1 MKEDFLHFI
10 WKFQYFDH
18 QQLLTENNEV
28 VQIKSSGLLNH
39 NAGPDF
45 LNATVVIDG
54 IVWNGN
60 IEIHVRS
67 SDWYRHKHEQDS
79 AYESTVL
86 HVVWEHDKD
95 ICYAD
100 DTKIP
105 VLSLKDKTPS
115 FLLSR
120 YEEIIASLSPIPCQ
134 AHLGNIEDFV
144 FVQTF
149 EKALIQR
156 LEQKA
161 NQVKTLLVNNGGDW
175 RETTYQLLAQ
185 NMGFKV
191 NKDSFL
197 NLAQKTKYSYV
208 QKHIDQ
214 SHQVEAFLFGQSG
227 LLPSKSVDDY
237 TEKLQKEYTFLKQ
250 KYQLKPLTSVSWKFM
265 RMRPAN
271 FPTIRIAQFAAIL
284 QKRED
289 LFSKLIELE
298 PISDYIS
305 FFQLNTSTYWDTHYR
320 FGDKKEY
327 GKKSLGKESI
337 YNVLI
342 NTVAP
347 LLACYAIEKD
357 KATYMDRAI
366 SLLEAVPAEQNKI
379 TRLWKKNG
387 IKFNNAANTQAAI
400 QLFNDSCYHKKCL
413 ECTVGYSI
421 LKKND
426 K

>member
-1 MKEDFLHFI
+1 M
-10 WKFQYFDH
+10 
-18 QQLLTENNEV
+18 
-28 VQIKSSGLLNH
+28 
-39 NAGPDF
+39 NA
-45 LNATVVIDG
+45 LVIIDG
-54 IVWNGN
+54 IEWNGN
-60 IEIHVRS
+60 IEIHIKS
-67 SDWYRHKHEQDS
+67 SDWYKHKHEQDS

-95 ICYAD
+95 IYYAD

-134 AHLGNIEDFV
+134 AHLSHTDEFV

-161 NQVKTLLVNNGGDW
+161 TLVKKLLISNGIDW

-191 NKDSFL
+191 NKESFL
-197 NLAQKTKYSYV
+197 NLAQKTNYAYI

-214 SHQVEAFLFGQSG
+214 EHQVEAFLFGQSG
-227 LLPSKSVDDY
+227 LLPSKATDDY
-237 TEKLQKEYTFLKQ
+237 TLKLQKEYSFLKQ
-250 KYQLKPLTSVSWKFM
+250 KYQLKSLDSVSWKFM

-284 QKRED
+284 QKKEEI
-289 LFSKLIELE
+289 FSKLLELE
-298 PISDYIS
+298 NISEYIS
-305 FFQLNTSTYWDTHYR
+305 FFQINTSTYWDTHYR
-320 FGDKKEY
+320 FGEEKEHSKKN
-327 GKKSLGKESI
+327 LGKDSI
-337 YNVLI
+337 YNILI

-357 KATYMDRAI
+357 KSSYMDKAI
-366 SLLEAVPAEQNKI
+366 SLLEAVPAEHNKI

-387 IKFNNAANTQAAI
+387 IKFKNAADTQAVI
-400 QLFNDSCYHKKCL
+400 QLFNNNCNHKKCL
-413 ECTVGYSI
+413 ECTIGYSI
-421 LKKND
+421 LKNKD
-426 K
+426 R